1 MKCHK
6 HLFAGVLLSLGMVTV
21 SFGYGWDTFLG
32 NPVTWSG
39 DSANM
44 RTSAVSFPAGAWR
57 NAIVETMQ
65 DWNGGASQFDFS
77 WQHGDTS
84 VGTSNFQNEIW
95 ITAASS
101 GDLSGAPAVC
111 ISWHL
116 FGSMMEADVLFADRP
131 SSTTYWSTSHSK
143 NNLLPYGASSRP
155 FQTTALHELGH
166 ALGLNHEARWY
177 NIMGQDWDHIHA
189 NGSSVHY
196 YAGEDAMS
204 GAIFLYG
211 TGSGED
217 LGIVHWRH
225 TGSSGEYSTHARTR
239 MFTSSGGA
247 LSTFV
252 DTTYNPNGEIGY
264 RVNAGQTVRLELSYE
279 NNGATFQSSS
289 VGFYLST
296 NDFISTGDQLL
307 GTSTFSLGRN
317 TVYTTQ
323 STITIPSGLPSGT
336 IRWVGAVID
345 RDGSLSEIDESNN
358 ATYIAIRIN

>member
-1 MKCHK
+1 MNRFRS
-6 HLFAGVLLSLGMVTV
+6 LLAGVLISLALVSA

-32 NPVTWSG
+32 SPVTWSG
-39 DSANM
+39 DTANM
-44 RTSAVSFPAGAWR
+44 RTSSVSFPAGAFR
-57 NAIVETMQ
+57 DAIVETMQ
-65 DWNGGASQFDFS
+65 DWNGGPSQFDFT

-101 GDLSGAPAVC
+101 SSLSGAPAIC
-111 ISWHL
+111 ISWNL
-116 FGSMMEADVLFADRP
+116 FGSLQEADVLFADRP
-131 SSTTYWSTSHSK
+131 SSTTFWSTSHSK

-166 ALGLNHEARWY
+166 ALGLNHENRWY

-196 YAGEDAMS
+196 YAGEDGMS
-204 GAIFLYG
+204 GAVFLYG
-211 TGSGED
+211 TSSGED
-217 LGIVHWRH
+217 LGVVHWRY
-225 TGSSGEYSTHARTR
+225 TGASGEYSAHARSR
-239 MFTSSGGA
+239 MFTSTGGS
-247 LSTFV
+247 LSTFL

-264 RVNAGQTVRLELSYE
+264 RVNSGQTVQIELSYE
-279 NNGATFQSSS
+279 NNGATTQSTS

-307 GTSTFSLGRN
+307 ATSTFTLGRN
-317 TVYTTQ
+317 TVFTTQ
-323 STITIPSGLPSGT
+323 STITIPSGLASGT
-336 IRWVGAVID
+336 IRWVGAVVD
-345 RDGSLSEIDESNN
+345 RSGTLSETDESNN